1 MKRFKIEQS
10 ETEIFTSNSGL
21 ALVGQVLHQFT
32 SIPQALPNKKRSNAI
47 ADSDLV
53 LSYLGLLCL
62 GKNDFDAIEKFRQ
75 DEWFAQSLDVKHV
88 PSAAIL
94 RQRFDEQADELITSI
109 DTQNMELL
117 RNAKIPLTPLD
128 IGYIAVDIDGTP
140 FDNSR
145 TKKEGVS
152 YTYKGHDGYTPLVA
166 YLALEGWCLAI
177 ELREGS
183 WHGQKE
189 FAYFLERTLDRAFS
203 VIGDKDK
210 LLVRLDS
217 GHDSLSNRTQLD
229 ERKADYLIKWNPRK
243 KCAQEHLK
251 KAESLPADQV
261 LWLSPREGKRVAI
274 YSIDVTESGK
284 DSAGNAWTRSVR
296 RVMRVVERTID
307 KTGQM
312 LLEPLLEVEGWWTT
326 LSRELADDESVI
338 ALYCDHG
345 TSEQYHS
352 EFKTDLDVERLPSGK
367 FATNDLVLTLA
378 GLAYNVLRLIGQR
391 SLTGKHSP
399 IRHPAKRRRIKT
411 VIQELM
417 YLAARVVRSGRSVSL
432 RFSRHCRGFAVF
444 AAYYQQLFDG

>member
-10 ETEIFTSNSGL
+10 KTEIFTSNSGL

-32 SIPQALPNKKRSNAI
+32 SIPKALPNKKRSSAI
-47 ADSDLV
+47 ADSDLL

-62 GKNDFDAIEKFRQ
+62 GKNDFEAVEKFRQ
-75 DEWFAQSLDVKHV
+75 DEWFAQSLGVTHV
-88 PSAAIL
+88 PSSAIL
-94 RQRFDEQADELITSI
+94 RQRFDKQATELISSV
-109 DTQNMELL
+109 DQQNIELL
-117 RNAKIPLTPLD
+117 QKASIPLTPLD

-152 YTYKGHDGYTPLVA
+152 YTYKGHDGYTPLAA

-189 FAYFLERTLDRAFS
+189 FVYFLERTLDRAFS
-203 VIGDKDK
+203 VVGQEKKI
-210 LLVRLDS
+210 LVRLDS
-217 GHDSLSNRTQLD
+217 GHDSRSNRTYLD
-229 ERKADYLIKWNPRK
+229 KRNADYLIKWNPRK
-243 KCAQEHLK
+243 KCAQECLK
-251 KAESLPADQV
+251 KASSLPADQV

-274 YSIDVTESGK
+274 YSTNVTESGK
-284 DSAGNAWTRSVR
+284 DNEGIPWKREVR
-296 RVMRVVERTID
+296 QVIRVIERTID

-312 LLEPLLEVEGWWTT
+312 LLEPILEVEGWWTT
-326 LSRELADDESVI
+326 LSRELVNDESLI

-378 GLAYNVLRLIGQR
+378 GLAYNVLRLIGQC

-399 IRHPAKRRRIKT
+399 VRHPAKRRRIKT

-417 YLAARVVRSGRSVSL
+417 YLAARVVRSGRGISL
-432 RFSRHCRGFAVF
+432 RFSRYCQAFTVF
-444 AAYYQQLFDG
+444 SLYYQQLLDG